1 MKNRTANIS
10 YLISITAHLLLMFI
24 FLFIKFS
31 IDPPEDDYVTIGFG
45 AGGSGNIMQSPPKV
59 QPKLKQQIKKEE
71 KVELPVAKNQDE
83 ENLIT
88 ESKKK
93 EEKKEVTKIDKN
105 SDSEKENIDDGINA
119 GGFGYD
125 IDFGGKRVRKVY
137 SYFIP
142 PYPEGVAKEIDVKL
156 RFTIMP
162 DGTIG
167 KIFPL
172 IKADSRLESAAI
184 NALRQWRFEPLPGAQ
199 SQQVQTAVIVFPFR
213 LQ

>member
-1 MKNRTANIS
+1 M
-10 YLISITAHLLLMFI
+10 
-24 FLFIKFS
+24 FIKFS
-31 IDPPEDDYVTIGFG
+31 IDPPEDDFVTIGFG
-45 AGGSGNIMQSPPKV
+45 SGGSGNVIQSPPKT
-59 QPKLKQQIKKEE
+59 QPKVIPNIKKEE
-71 KVELPVAKNQDE
+71 NVKLPVVKNEDDE
-83 ENLIT
+83 NIVTKT
-88 ESKKK
+88 EKK
-93 EEKKEVTKIDKN
+93 EEKKEVTKVEKAVEA
-105 SDSEKENIDDGINA
+105 EKESLDDGL
-119 GGFGYD
+119 GPSGFGYD

-142 PYPEGVAKEIDVKL
+142 PYPDGVSKEIDVKL

-184 NALRQWRFEPLPGAQ
+184 NSLKQWRFEPLPSAQ